1 MLSTQMTPSGRRGSS
16 IWSAGGASPRS
27 LRYGDDGRLSV
38 PNHSAEWR
46 RALKM
51 LADLPEGSTEALL
64 LAHGFTSAMIAG
76 LVHTELATST
86 TEPILAGGR
95 PVEVTRISITYR
107 GRVALERRAK
117 PPER

>member
-1 MLSTQMTPSGRRGSS
+1 MQH
-16 IWSAGGASPRS
+16 
-27 LRYGDDGRLSV
+27 GDDERMSV
-38 PNHSAEWR
+38 PDHSAEWR

-51 LADLPEGSTEALL
+51 LAGLPEGSTEALL
-64 LAHGFTSAMIAG
+64 LAHGFTPSVIAG
-76 LVHTELATST
+76 LVDTGLATST

-107 GRVALERRAK
+107 GRVAERRAK

>member
-1 MLSTQMTPSGRRGSS
+1 MP
-16 IWSAGGASPRS
+16 A
-27 LRYGDDGRLSV
+27 
-38 PNHSAEWR
+38 HSDERR

-51 LADLPEGSTEALL
+51 LADLPEGSTEVLL

-107 GRVALERRAK
+107 GRVAERRAK

>member
-1 MLSTQMTPSGRRGSS
+1 MPDLV
-16 IWSAGGASPRS
+16 
-27 LRYGDDGRLSV
+27 LV
-38 PNHSAEWR
+38 R

-64 LAHGFTSAMIAG
+64 LAHGFTPLVIAG
-76 LVHTELATST
+76 LVDTGLATST

-107 GRVALERRAK
+107 GRAALERRAK
-117 PPER
+117 PPRAMTCRALATAARQ

>member
-1 MLSTQMTPSGRRGSS
+1 MQH
-16 IWSAGGASPRS
+16 
-27 LRYGDDGRLSV
+27 GDDGRMSV
-38 PNHSAEWR
+38 PDHSAEWR

-51 LADLPEGSTEALL
+51 LAGLPEGSTEALL
-64 LAHGFTSAMIAG
+64 LAHGFTSAVIAG
-76 LVHTELATST
+76 LLDTGLATWT

>member
-1 MLSTQMTPSGRRGSS
+1 MP
-16 IWSAGGASPRS
+16 A
-27 LRYGDDGRLSV
+27 
-38 PNHSAEWR
+38 HSDERR

-64 LAHGFTSAMIAG
+64 LAHGFTSAVIAG
-76 LVHTELATST
+76 LVDTALATST

-117 PPER
+117 PPEPMPSARYRGPPMTSQRSPT

>member
-1 MLSTQMTPSGRRGSS
+1 MP
-16 IWSAGGASPRS
+16 A
-27 LRYGDDGRLSV
+27 
-38 PNHSAEWR
+38 HSDERR

-64 LAHGFTSAMIAG
+64 LAHGFTSAVIAG
-76 LVHTELATST
+76 LVDTALATST

-107 GRVALERRAK
+107 RAK
-117 PPER
+117 PPEPMPSARYRGPPMTSQRSPT

>member
-1 MLSTQMTPSGRRGSS
+1 MP
-16 IWSAGGASPRS
+16 A
-27 LRYGDDGRLSV
+27 
-38 PNHSAEWR
+38 HSDERR

-64 LAHGFTSAMIAG
+64 LAHGFTSAVIAE
-76 LVHTELATST
+76 LVDTGLATSII
-86 TEPILAGGR
+86 EPILAGGR
-95 PVEVTRISITYR
+95 PVEVTRFRITYR

>member
-1 MLSTQMTPSGRRGSS
+1 MPAGRRY
-16 IWSAGGASPRS
+16 AGRRPGMLDHP
-27 LRYGDDGRLSV
+27 D
-38 PNHSAEWR
+38 EWR
-46 RALKM
+46 RALKT
-51 LADLPEGSTEALL
+51 LTRLPEGLTEALM
-64 LAHGFTSAMIAG
+64 LAHGFTPSVIAG
-76 LVHTELATST
+76 LVDTGLATST

>member
-1 MLSTQMTPSGRRGSS
+1 MADHP
-16 IWSAGGASPRS
+16 
-27 LRYGDDGRLSV
+27 D
-38 PNHSAEWR
+38 EWR

-51 LADLPEGSTEALL
+51 LAALPEGSTEALM
-64 LAHGFTSAMIAG
+64 LAHGFTSAVIAG
-76 LVHTELATST
+76 LVDTALATSA

-95 PVEVTRISITYR
+95 PVEVTRIRITYR

>member
-1 MLSTQMTPSGRRGSS
+1 MPDHHG
-16 IWSAGGASPRS
+16 
-27 LRYGDDGRLSV
+27 
-38 PNHSAEWR
+38 EWR

-51 LADLPEGSTEALL
+51 LADLSEGSNEALL
-64 LAHGFTSAMIAG
+64 LAHGFTPSVIAG
-76 LVHTELATST
+76 LVDTGLATST

-117 PPER
+117 PSER

>member
-1 MLSTQMTPSGRRGSS
+1 MP
-16 IWSAGGASPRS
+16 A
-27 LRYGDDGRLSV
+27 
-38 PNHSAEWR
+38 HSDERR

-64 LAHGFTSAMIAG
+64 LAHGFTSAVIAE
-76 LVHTELATST
+76 LVDTGLATSII
-86 TEPILAGGR
+86 EPILAGGR
-95 PVEVTRISITYR
+95 PVEVTRIRITYR

>member
-1 MLSTQMTPSGRRGSS
+1 MLACYDRPGMP
-16 IWSAGGASPRS
+16 
-27 LRYGDDGRLSV
+27 D
-38 PNHSAEWR
+38 HSDEWR
-46 RALKM
+46 RALGV
-51 LADLPEGSTEALL
+51 LASSPEGATEALL
-64 LAHGFTSAMIAG
+64 FAHGLMYKAITG
-76 LVHTELATST
+76 LVDSGLATST